1 MCCEKTNKIC
11 WCFSFSW
18 AGMNALVWPTTTRVT
33 RLPATCTML
42 HRRQGHCLH
51 HDLIQLQA
59 ILSELIKVA
68 VGAELH
74 LLFARKGLIGLSLR
88 THYRW
93 GTMACWETRV
103 GVTTISSATVRCHY
117 NAINFLPNPHKRHLI
132 ARPLVRDMGCFLW
145 FQTLIYN
152 LPLPLQWC
160 IQYHVKL
167 DHTMM
172 APNCIFS

>member
-103 GVTTISSATVRCHY
+103 GVTTTISSVTVRCHY
-117 NAINFLPNPHKRHLI
+117 NALNFLPNLHKRHLI
-132 ARPLVRDMGCFLW
+132 ARPLVRDMGCFLDTVFCGFKLW
-145 FQTLIYN
+145 YVFCLYHCSEVYN
-152 LPLPLQWC
+152 IML
-160 IQYHVKL
+160 
-167 DHTMM
+167 
-172 APNCIFS
+172 N